1 MIEQAFGGVTMI
13 VKNVLSSFIG
23 VWFIFTPWIFGFAEN
38 STEYYISLIFGS
50 VQFIFS
56 FLAIVKR
63 WKYSVMNWAPLLNG
77 VWFIIFPNA
86 FDMHILDIVVLEI
99 LGLATILLNYA
110 LIFPE
115 SQ

>member
-1 MIEQAFGGVTMI
+1 MI

-23 VWFIFTPWIFGFAEN
+23 VWFIFTPWIFGFTGN
-38 STEYYISLIFGS
+38 STEYYTCLTFGS
-50 VQFIFS
+50 IQFIFS
-56 FLAIVKR
+56 LLASMKP
-63 WKYSVMNWAPLLNG
+63 WKFSVMNWAPLLTG

-86 FDMHILDIVVLEI
+86 FDMYIVDIVVLEI